1 VTTSVPCTPHPG
13 WRLALFLLLLTLLA
27 AIVGGLFFLVHFPPQ
42 RSHGVLQP
50 LPLLGT
56 GVAAVAVAVGATL
69 ACLRFLE
76 RRTIA
81 TVGLARGRARST
93 SIATGLLLGAVVP
106 LIVCGVLRL
115 SGHATIERVHLSGAD
130 LVWVTLPMAL
140 ATVLLS
146 SWEEIA
152 FRGYALQMF
161 SGIGG
166 PWLATVVTGVLFGL
180 AHSGN
185 PGANLLGFANTALN
199 GVLLG
204 WIVVRSG
211 SLWLTCGYH
220 AGWNLAAS
228 LLLGMR
234 DSGTIS
240 PGSPFSTTLTGPAW
254 LSGGTYGFEASVLT
268 GLIETTVLVAVL
280 ANVSRL
286 PSVAEARPYF
296 LGVGRD

>member
-1 VTTSVPCTPHPG
+1 VTTGPRTLHPG
-13 WRLALFLLLLTLLA
+13 WRLALFLLFLTLLA
-27 AIVGGLFFLVHFPPQ
+27 AVAGGLFFLVHFPPQ

-56 GVAAVAVAVGATL
+56 GVAAVAVVVGATL
-69 ACLRFLE
+69 ACLRVLE
-76 RRTIA
+76 RRTLA
-81 TVGLARGRARST
+81 TVGLAGGRARST
-93 SIATGLLLGAVVP
+93 SIGTGLLLGAIVP
-106 LIVCGVLRL
+106 LVVAGVLLL
-115 SGHATIERVHLSGAD
+115 SGHATVERPHLSGAD
-130 LVWVTLPMAL
+130 LVWATLPMAL

-152 FRGYALQMF
+152 FRGYPLQMV

-166 PWLATVVTGVLFGL
+166 PWLATAVTGVLFGV

-228 LLLGMR
+228 VLLGMR

-268 GLIETTVLVAVL
+268 GVIETILLLAVL

-286 PSVAEARPYF
+286 PSVTEARPYF
-296 LGVGRD
+296 LGVAGA